1 MHLIDVVLRLYDIQ
15 KILKTVYIGL
25 NITIINRT
33 KMLNFFVQPYRSVE
47 KPYPKG
53 SIIFT
58 TDYWDDYGYVTKF
71 HVSYK
76 VSETDYIPIGEIK
89 IGFFGQKSAYE
100 LKCDNEDITKH
111 ETRNVLSGSFPKLG
125 SNFFSLGQSPEYY
138 ENMYVLFKEKTEDVL
153 GKLNDLS
160 LYPHMLSAFEEQG
173 VVSHSLLR
181 SVDKWQI
188 KNQFHQI
195 INGRD
200 KLTDFSFIFN
210 YRNKNL
216 EFKVE
221 ALSNPPTNIHVL
233 IGRNGAGKTTILN
246 SMTEELLKNSESSK
260 LSLPQNF
267 SYSEDNGEG
276 FFSKVIY
283 ISYNVFGNYVPKFP
297 KAGNFSY
304 IGLKE
309 KTEDI
314 VTIKNIDSLYA
325 EFSESLS
332 VIHSSTY
339 LHTLFQKVLVNIC
352 ESYDQTVLYKI
363 QRGIP
368 EKERFNSIDFKD
380 LSSGHAIVL
389 LVIINLIANVTEKT
403 LILFD
408 EPETHLHPPLLSA
421 LVRSI
426 NFILTEK
433 NGICIFATHSPV
445 LIQEI
450 PRSCVQIIRRVGE
463 SVGVSRP
470 ELESFGENVST
481 LTHEIFSLEVKNS
494 GFYKLMKKIF
504 VDMDGD
510 VERIIE
516 EFNDE
521 LGSEAINL
529 LYLLKHN
536 DDKNN
541 LNKEN
546 ISQ

>member
-1 MHLIDVVLRLYDIQ
+1 M
-15 KILKTVYIGL
+15 T
-25 NITIINRT
+25 
-33 KMLNFFVQPYRSVE
+33 NFFV
-47 KPYPKG
+47 KPYKSVGISYPDD
-53 SIIFT
+53 SIILT

-71 HVSYK
+71 HMSYK
-76 VSETDYIPIGEIK
+76 NPHSEYEYIGEVK
-89 IGFFGQKSAYE
+89 IGFMGQKSSYE
-100 LKCDNEDITKH
+100 LQCDDEDLTKH
-111 ETRNVLSGSFPKLG
+111 ETRNLLLPTFPNLKDG
-125 SNFFSLGQSPEYY
+125 FFSLGQSPEYY
-138 ENMYVLFKEKTEDVL
+138 ENIYIIFKEKTKDIL
-153 GKLNDLS
+153 GRLNDLS
-160 LYPHMLSAFEEQG
+160 LKPNELSEFEKEG
-173 VVSHSLLR
+173 VVNSSLLR
-181 SVDKWQI
+181 SIDRWQI

-200 KLTDFSFIFN
+200 KLTDFSFFFN
-210 YRNKNL
+210 YKNKDL
-216 EFKVE
+216 KFEVE

-246 SMTEELLKNSESSK
+246 SMTEELLANSDPFK
-260 LSLPQNF
+260 LQASQKF
-267 SYSEDNGEG
+267 RYSEGTGEG

-283 ISYNVFGNYVPKFP
+283 ISYSVFGNYVPQFP
-297 KAGNFSY
+297 KTGNFSY

-309 KTEDI
+309 KKED
-314 VTIKNIDSLYA
+314 VVAIKNIDSLYD
-325 EFSESLS
+325 EFSASLS
-332 VIHSSTY
+332 TIHSSSY
-339 LHTLFQKVLVNIC
+339 LSNLFTIVINNIC
-352 ESYDQTVLYKI
+352 ESYDQAVISKLGASHRDT
-363 QRGIP
+363 RS
-368 EKERFNSIDFKD
+368 FNRSDFKE

-421 LVRSI
+421 LVRAI
-426 NFILTEK
+426 NLILTEK

-445 LIQEI
+445 LVQEI

-463 SVGVSRP
+463 SVGISKP
-470 ELESFGENVST
+470 DIESFGENVST

-494 GFYKLMKKIF
+494 GFYKLMKKAF
-504 VDMDGD
+504 HSMNGD

-529 LYLLKHN
+529 LYLLKHA

-546 ISQ
+546 LSE